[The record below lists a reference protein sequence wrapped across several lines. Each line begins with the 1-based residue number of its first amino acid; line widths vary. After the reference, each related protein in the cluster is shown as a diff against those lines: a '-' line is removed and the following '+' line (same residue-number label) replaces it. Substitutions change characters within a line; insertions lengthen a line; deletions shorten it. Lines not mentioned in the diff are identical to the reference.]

1 MEVHCGRKRG
11 KSMIIGILKE
21 IKEGENRV
29 SLTPA
34 GAHTLVADGH
44 TVLVETKAGEGSG
57 LPDREYADQGAGITS
72 REEIFKKAGL
82 IVKVKE
88 PLDSEWQFFRE
99 DQILFTY
106 LHLASSELL
115 TKALLERRITGVA
128 YETVQDGGGRLPLL
142 VPMSE
147 VAGRMSV
154 QLAMRFLET
163 DYGGRG
169 VLLSGVPG
177 VPPADVV
184 ILGCGVVGL
193 NAAKIAVGLGAH
205 VTILDIN
212 HDRLK
217 YIDDILHGNAIT
229 VYSNPYTVQ
238 RAVSY
243 ADVVIGAVL
252 VTGARAPVL
261 VTEKMVARMK
271 PGSVI
276 IDVSVDQGGAVE
288 TTRPTTHA
296 SPVYRLFNVIH
307 YGVPNIPAGVP
318 RTSTYAL
325 TNATLPYIR
334 AIASK
339 GIKQAAAEDEAL
351 AMGINCAKGS
361 LTHEAVASAF
371 RMPSK
376 KWQKVL

>member
-1 MEVHCGRKRG
+1 
-11 KSMIIGILKE
+11 MIIGVLKE

-44 TVLVETKAGEGSG
+44 NVLVETSAGEGSG
-57 LPDREYADQGAGITS
+57 LTDAHYTEQGAEITS
-72 REEIFKKAGL
+72 REEVFRKAAL

-88 PLDSEWQFFRE
+88 PLESEWRYFHE
-99 DQILFTY
+99 GQILFTY
-106 LHLASSELL
+106 LHLASSEPL
-115 TKALLERRITGVA
+115 TRALLERGVIGVA
-128 YETVQDGGGRLPLL
+128 YETVEDRDGRLPLL

-154 QLAMRFLET
+154 QVAMRFLET

-217 YIDDILHGNAIT
+217 YIDDILHGNVIT

-238 RAVSY
+238 RSVAY

-252 VTGARAPVL
+252 LPGARAPVL
-261 VTEKMVARMK
+261 VTEKMVSRMK

-276 IDVSVDQGGAVE
+276 IDVSVDQGGSVE
-288 TTRPTTHA
+288 TTRATTHA
-296 SPVYRLFNVIH
+296 EPVYRLYDVIH

-334 AIASK
+334 VIAAK
-339 GIKQAAAEDEAL
+339 GIKKAAEEDRAIAL
-351 AMGINCAKGS
+351 GINCARGV
-361 LTHEAVASAF
+361 LTHEAVAAALKISCK
-371 RMPSK
+371 P
-376 KWQKVL
+376 WHKVV

>member
-1 MEVHCGRKRG
+1 
-11 KSMIIGILKE
+11 MIIGIPKE

-34 GAHTLVADGH
+34 GAHTLVMDGH
-44 TVLVETKAGEGSG
+44 TVLVETRAGEGSG
-57 LPDREYADQGAGITS
+57 LTDPEYAREGAEITS
-72 REEIFKKAGL
+72 QEEVFRRAEM

-88 PLDSEWQFFRE
+88 PLETEWRFFRE
-99 DQILFTY
+99 GQILFTY
-106 LHLASSELL
+106 LHLASSQSL
-115 TKALLERRITGVA
+115 TNALLEKSVIGIA
-128 YETVQDGGGRLPLL
+128 YETVEDLQGRLPLL

-154 QLAMRFLET
+154 QVAMRFLET

-205 VTILDIN
+205 VTILDVS

-217 YIDDILHGNAIT
+217 YIDDILHGNVIT
-229 VYSNPYTVQ
+229 VHSNPFTVQ

-252 VTGARAPVL
+252 LPGAKAPVI
-261 VTEKMVARMK
+261 VTEKMVNRMK
-271 PGSVI
+271 SGSVI
-276 IDVSVDQGGAVE
+276 IDVSVDQGGSVE

-296 SPVYRLFNVIH
+296 DPVYRLFDVIH

-325 TNATLPYIR
+325 TNTTLPYIR
-334 AIASK
+334 VIASK
-339 GIKQAAAEDEAL
+339 GIKRAAEEDRAVAL
-351 AMGINCAKGS
+351 GINCVRGV

-371 RMPSK
+371 NMPWK
-376 KWQKVL
+376 AWQKVL

>member
-1 MEVHCGRKRG
+1 
-11 KSMIIGILKE
+11 MIIGVLKE

-44 TVLVETKAGEGSG
+44 SVLVEMAAGEGSG
-57 LPDREYADQGAGITS
+57 LTDAQYAEQGAQIAS
-72 REEIFKKAGL
+72 REEIFRKAGL
-82 IVKVKE
+82 IIKVKE
-88 PLDSEWQFFRE
+88 PLESEWRYFRE
-99 DQILFTY
+99 GQILFTY
-106 LHLASSELL
+106 LHLASSEAL
-115 TKALLERRITGVA
+115 TRALLARGVIGVA
-128 YETVQDGGGRLPLL
+128 YETVEDGDGRLPLL

-154 QLAMRFLET
+154 QVAMRFLET

-217 YIDDILHGNAIT
+217 YIDDILHGNVIT

-238 RAVSY
+238 RSVAY

-252 VTGARAPVL
+252 LPGARAPVL
-261 VTEKMVARMK
+261 VTEKMVSRMK

-276 IDVSVDQGGAVE
+276 VDVSVDQGGSVE

-296 SPVYRLFNVIH
+296 EPVYRLHDVIH

-334 AIASK
+334 VIAAKGIKKAAEEDRAIAS
-339 GIKQAAAEDEAL
+339 
-351 AMGINCAKGS
+351 GINCAHGV
-361 LTHEAVASAF
+361 LTHEAVASALKISCK
-371 RMPSK
+371 P
-376 KWQKVL
+376 WQKAV

>member
-1 MEVHCGRKRG
+1 
-11 KSMIIGILKE
+11 MIIGVLKE

-34 GAHTLVADGH
+34 GAHTLVTDGH
-44 TVLVETKAGEGSG
+44 TVLVETGAGEGSG
-57 LPDREYADQGAGITS
+57 LNDLEYAHQGAEITG

-88 PLDSEWQFFRE
+88 PLESEWRFFHE
-99 DQILFTY
+99 GQILFTY
-106 LHLASSELL
+106 LHLASSEKL
-115 TKALLERRITGVA
+115 TRALLEREVTGVA
-128 YETVQDGGGRLPLL
+128 YETVEDREGRLPLL

-154 QLAMRFLET
+154 QVAMRFLET
-163 DYGGRG
+163 DHGGRG

-217 YIDDILHGNAIT
+217 YIDDILHGNVIT

-252 VTGARAPVL
+252 LAGARAPVL
-261 VTEKMVARMK
+261 VTETMVTRMK

-276 IDVSVDQGGAVE
+276 IDVSVDQGGSVE
-288 TTRPTTHA
+288 TTRPTTHRE
-296 SPVYRLFNVIH
+296 PVYRLYDVIH

-325 TNATLPYIR
+325 TNATLPYVR
-334 AIASK
+334 AIAGK
-339 GIKQAAAEDEAL
+339 GIKKAAEEDKAL
-351 AMGINCAKGS
+351 SLGINCARGT
-361 LTHEAVASAF
+361 LTYEAVASAF
-371 RMPSK
+371 KMPWK
-376 KWQKVL
+376 PWHKAL